1 MDRDRRTAEPPR
13 SIVRSS
19 PARGTLVKIHA
30 LCFVVVRCA
39 VCRMCSP
46 WNSPLSSRI
55 LSTSLLP
62 FRRGT
67 DSPNLLCAVHPQP
80 VIIDGH
86 HVVQQHL
93 LPIHGGAAAL
103 LVQLDGL
110 AAFGLIIRQYKRL
123 CGGLASEPGRFP
135 GHAQR
140 HPLSTSY
147 QAHVG
152 HLPENGHEKSTLL
165 LHRAFCFSYS
175 GIISKSLFP
184 SSEYCR

>member
-1 MDRDRRTAEPPR
+1 MDRNDTWIMSATWGANVVPRKGDVGRNFLFAPSLTAFSVLPRKGDVGKNPRAVLRRAVRGVQDVLAMEQPPQLPHL
-13 SIVRSS
+13 VDLAFAV
-19 PARGTLVKIHA
+19 PARDRQPEL
-30 LCFVVVRCA
+30 
-39 VCRMCSP
+39 
-46 WNSPLSSRI
+46 
-55 LSTSLLP
+55 
-62 FRRGT
+62 
-67 DSPNLLCAVHPQP
+67 AVHPQP

-140 HPLSTSY
+140 HPLGC
-147 QAHVG
+147 V
-152 HLPENGHEKSTLL
+152 
-165 LHRAFCFSYS
+165 
-175 GIISKSLFP
+175 
-184 SSEYCR
+184 

>member
-1 MDRDRRTAEPPR
+1 MINDHPGECRVVPRKGDVDRNLSVLVLGIPTSVVPRKGDVGRNFLFAPSLTAFSVLPRKGDVGKNPRAVLCLRVVRDVQDVLAMEQPPQLPHLVDLAFAVPARDRQPE
-13 SIVRSS
+13 
-19 PARGTLVKIHA
+19 L
-30 LCFVVVRCA
+30 
-39 VCRMCSP
+39 
-46 WNSPLSSRI
+46 
-55 LSTSLLP
+55 
-62 FRRGT
+62 
-67 DSPNLLCAVHPQP
+67 AVHPQP

-140 HPLSTSY
+140 HPLGC
-147 QAHVG
+147 V
-152 HLPENGHEKSTLL
+152 
-165 LHRAFCFSYS
+165 
-175 GIISKSLFP
+175 
-184 SSEYCR
+184 